1 MRQPIYYVNGKFV
14 QAKRAALPLN
24 DLGILRGYGVFDV
37 LRTYDGVPFR
47 LRDHVERLKNSARQ
61 IDLELPWSSEE
72 LEALGRET
80 LARNDYA
87 NANIRY
93 IVTGGPSSNF
103 MTPEGN
109 PSLMIMVTPVPPV
122 DETLYT
128 KGCKVTTTYM
138 VRERPTV
145 KSIGYIGAIM
155 AVEQAKRAGAL
166 EALYKNERNEV
177 TEGTRSNFFMIK
189 GDQLITPAHEV
200 LEGVTRRV
208 ALELAPPLFTVLQ
221 RPIHY
226 CELRYIDEAFITST
240 TKELIP
246 VVQIDDIPI
255 GDGRPGPKVA
265 QLHRR
270 FQEYV
275 RQQVSMAES
284 PEKQSLVEP
293 I

>member
-14 QAKRAALPLN
+14 EAKRAALPLH

-47 LRDHVERLKNSARQ
+47 LRDHVERLENSARL
-61 IDLELPWSSEE
+61 IDLEIPWSTEE
-72 LEALGRET
+72 LEALTYEI

-87 NANIRY
+87 NASVRY

-103 MTPEGN
+103 MTPEGK
-109 PSLMIMVTPVPPV
+109 PSLMIMVTPIPPI
-122 DETLYT
+122 DEKLY
-128 KGCKVTTTYM
+128 KEGSKVTTTYT

-145 KSIGYIGAIM
+145 KSINYIGAIM

-166 EALYKNERNEV
+166 EAIYKNERNEI
-177 TEGTRSNFFMIK
+177 TEGTRSSFFAIR
-189 GDQLITPAHEV
+189 GDQLITPGSEA
-200 LEGVTRRV
+200 LEGVTRQV
-208 ALELAPPLFTVLQ
+208 VLELAPPLFTVLQ

-246 VVQIDDIPI
+246 VVQIDNII
-255 GDGRPGPKVA
+255 VGGGRPGSKTA
-265 QLHRR
+265 QLHKR
-270 FQEYV
+270 FREYV
-275 RQQVSMAES
+275 RQQVVMAKSSIE
-284 PEKQSLVEP
+284 LT
-293 I
+293 

>member
-14 QAKRAALPLN
+14 RANRAALPID

-47 LRDHVERLKNSARQ
+47 LRDHVERLENSARQ
-61 IDLELPWSSEE
+61 IDLEIPWSTEE
-72 LEALGRET
+72 LEDLGRET

-87 NANIRY
+87 NATVRY

-103 MTPEGN
+103 MTPEGK
-109 PSLMIMVTPVPPV
+109 PSLMIMVTPIPPI
-122 DETLYT
+122 DENLYK

-155 AVEQAKRAGAL
+155 AVEQAQRAGAL

-177 TEGTRSNFFMIK
+177 TEGTRTNFFVIK
-189 GDQLITPAHEV
+189 DDKLITPAHEV

-208 ALELAPPLFTVLQ
+208 TLELAPPHFTVLP

-226 CELRYIDEAFITST
+226 CELRYVDEAFITST

-246 VVQIDDIPI
+246 VVQIDDMVI

-265 QLHRR
+265 QLHQR
-270 FQEYV
+270 FREYV
-275 RQQVSMAES
+275 HQQT
-284 PEKQSLVEP
+284 SLANPP
-293 I
+293 IK